1 MGTITYHPNKSLN
14 FKEAITMTN
23 MEAHIIACIIKD
35 GSIELSCRANK
46 TEQKTIRKL
55 VAQGWLV
62 GVDGNHNFFKFD
74 LDRAYYNI

>member
-1 MGTITYHPNKSLN
+1 
-14 FKEAITMTN
+14 

-62 GVDGNHNFFKFD
+62 GVDGSHYLSQGNKKIYRKFKLD